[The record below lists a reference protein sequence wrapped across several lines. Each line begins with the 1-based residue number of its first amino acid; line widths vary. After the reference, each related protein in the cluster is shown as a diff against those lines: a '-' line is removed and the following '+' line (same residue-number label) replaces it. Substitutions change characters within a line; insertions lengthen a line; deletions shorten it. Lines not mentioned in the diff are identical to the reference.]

1 MREDGHMPDEDISAS
16 DLLKTLL
23 AAIFMLI
30 GAALYMTGTAL
41 GDVSERLLKQ
51 PSPTAKQDNAIRKA
65 LDRYGR

>member
-1 MREDGHMPDEDISAS
+1 MPDEDIQAS

-51 PSPTAKQDNAIRKA
+51 PSPTAKQGAR
-65 LDRYGR
+65 